1 MEYDNLSTYFIY
13 FLGFF
18 SIVFYIVSF
27 CFFKF
32 RFKKGNIILNE
43 KYNLII
49 IHCITNVFD
58 LIIIKNIYNYEYI
71 EDKILI
77 TYLILFLFYSIQYNI
92 LKNEV
97 EKLLL
102 KNEIFD
108 CDINFEFNNFWIFH
122 LFFYLIIFPYQ
133 IFNYE
138 ISIIIKNIKIFFLL
152 IYAIRYYIFLNN
164 RMKEV
169 IQLFN
174 NKLESSETYLIIHIP
189 NIKPYNLCVIYK
201 RMQKII
207 TVNLFIFILKSCL
220 LFLMNKVDKDSIS
233 YIILENIC
241 IIFHEINFFSISLYL
256 IYILYVFNKYNSEHK
271 QLPIDDENI
280 INLEDKKNELKIN
293 DDKIKEDELE
303 EEEKEEQNEKEKEVE
318 IEIEEQNEKEKEK
331 DKVENNTIKINSEKE
346 SINQNNNIILELQD
360 IKF

>member
-1 MEYDNLSTYFIY
+1 
-13 FLGFF
+13 
-18 SIVFYIVSF
+18 
-27 CFFKF
+27 
-32 RFKKGNIILNE
+32 
-43 KYNLII
+43 
-49 IHCITNVFD
+49 
-58 LIIIKNIYNYEYI
+58 
-71 EDKILI
+71 
-77 TYLILFLFYSIQYNI
+77 
-92 LKNEV
+92 
-97 EKLLL
+97 
-102 KNEIFD
+102 
-108 CDINFEFNNFWIFH
+108 
-122 LFFYLIIFPYQ
+122 
-133 IFNYE
+133 
-138 ISIIIKNIKIFFLL
+138 
-152 IYAIRYYIFLNN
+152 
-164 RMKEV
+164 MKEV

-280 INLEDKKNELKIN
+280 INLEDEKNELKIN